1 MCLYHGGCRQ
11 CRASSC
17 LSSIKVT
24 SDGMDS
30 LIALSQGDM
39 RRALNI
45 LQVRK
50 VRVPVMKLHTQADII
65 SFMYIYIIM

>member
-1 MCLYHGGCRQ
+1 MLVPWRMQ
-11 CRASSC
+11 ECRASSC

-30 LIALSQGDM
+30 LVALSQGDM

-50 VRVPVMKLHTQADII
+50 VRVLQTSDEAEHSGRHFIHQC
-65 SFMYIYIIM
+65 FM